1 MNREIQKLKH
11 KIEYLRL
18 ELEEVRET
26 NAKCLSKFNTDFANI
41 LSEVNEV
48 KSESKNSKKEPNT
61 EEIIK
66 EEVDDTTKKLF
77 KDIAV
82 KTHPDKN
89 FTETDELFVKANEAK
104 AKNDLS
110 TLISIAEILK
120 IDVSEYLN
128 DPMLLEQHAKEINQ
142 EIEQI
147 KSQLAW
153 IWYHVKDED
162 RKPLSDIIK
171 SHIKGTSK

>member
-1 MNREIQKLKH
+1 MDYFL
-11 KIEYLRL
+11 Y
-18 ELEEVRET
+18 VT
-26 NAKCLSKFNTDFANI
+26 I
-41 LSEVNEV
+41 LYVG
-48 KSESKNSKKEPNT
+48 
-61 EEIIK
+61 
-66 EEVDDTTKKLF
+66 L
-77 KDIAV
+77 
-82 KTHPDKN
+82 HYYQ
-89 FTETDELFVKANEAK
+89 
-104 AKNDLS
+104 
-110 TLISIAEILK
+110 

>member
-1 MNREIQKLKH
+1 M
-11 KIEYLRL
+11 
-18 ELEEVRET
+18 
-26 NAKCLSKFNTDFANI
+26 
-41 LSEVNEV
+41 
-48 KSESKNSKKEPNT
+48 
-61 EEIIK
+61 
-66 EEVDDTTKKLF
+66 
-77 KDIAV
+77 
-82 KTHPDKN
+82 
-89 FTETDELFVKANEAK
+89 KANEAK

>member
-26 NAKCLSKFNTDFANI
+26 NTKCLSKFNTDFANI
-41 LSEVNEV
+41 LSEVNEA

-128 DPMLLEQHAKEINQ
+128 DPMLLEL
-142 EIEQI
+142 EQI